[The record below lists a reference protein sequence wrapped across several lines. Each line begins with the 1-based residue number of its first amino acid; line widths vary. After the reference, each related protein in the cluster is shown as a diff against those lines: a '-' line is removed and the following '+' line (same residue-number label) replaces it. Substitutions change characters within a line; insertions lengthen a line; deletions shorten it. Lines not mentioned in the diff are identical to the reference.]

1 MSLEAIHVVIHQ
13 TMNKLGG
20 GLKEGWGV
28 VLNFKERYPEKNYVL
43 SNSKKIVQIY

>member
-13 TMNKLGG
+13 TMNKLGSQRG
-20 GLKEGWGV
+20 VGV

-43 SNSKKIVQIY
+43 SNGKKLVQIY

>member
-20 GLKEGWGV
+20 SQRGVGGGV
-28 VLNFKERYPEKNYVL
+28 VLNFKERYPEKN
-43 SNSKKIVQIY
+43 

>member
-20 GLKEGWGV
+20 GGSQRGWGVGV
-28 VLNFKERYPEKNYVL
+28 VLNFKERYPEKKL
-43 SNSKKIVQIY
+43 CAE